1 MNSKENLSDPA
12 EMVDIAREGF
22 ASYRWLAWLVLALS
36 LSLNLLGW
44 NSMVADLRS
53 QSEERF
59 ELTVSEFHR
68 AMNGR
73 LVGYTH
79 AVQSMQAYVS
89 ATDRTPDLARL
100 KETMRVAQDY
110 PGVAWIAFLGVP
122 ARGSEAPTEAGWN
135 DGILEQLAPS
145 GHGRRATAQTAVL
158 PLTDA
163 PEGWRPAEH
172 RRVLELARDSGENR
186 ISGNIA
192 LAAEGVNG
200 HHPGLLMVQA
210 VYRDGPVP
218 HELSARRNNLAGFLS
233 VGIRVDTLLFG
244 LLGEKPKEIAVRL
257 HDGPNVRSPLFL
269 ESHSASDFAA
279 ARFRQEHLLNIGG
292 RIWTVEYAS
301 LPDFEA
307 KVASRQ
313 PARFLAA
320 GVLVSLLLFAA
331 VWSVSRTRIQAIDL
345 ARRMTASLRGSEA
358 KLRELFVQA
367 PLGVMTLDRS
377 GRITDCNE
385 KLLNYTGA
393 ERGQVLGVDM
403 LRNGNPD
410 LVESLRNAIGG
421 ATTTIETDRTPVTG
435 EAGDHFR
442 CHFQPIK
449 LDGELI
455 NVLCFVEDISER
467 KRAEA
472 HIEHLAHHDAL
483 TGLTNRHRF
492 GEHLD
497 VAIANAAQ
505 GNRSVGLLFLDLDDF
520 KTVNDTLGHSV
531 GDALL
536 VQIAQRLGQCVR
548 ESDQIARIGG
558 DEFLILLNNL
568 TDPKACA
575 RVAEKIIAAVSQPLE
590 LGERQFSITVS
601 VGIAVWPGDGA
612 NAEALARSADL
623 AMYHAK
629 NRGRNNYQF
638 FTAELN
644 AKAFETLATEAALR
658 KALEQQ
664 EFVLH
669 YQAQVDVT
677 NRRITGAEA
686 LVRWQHPKLGLIG
699 PDKFI
704 PVAEERGL
712 INRIGDWVLHA
723 ACRQAKAWEDAG
735 HLQLPV
741 AVNISA
747 RQLREGTLRD
757 SVLGALAASGL
768 DPHLLVL
775 EITETAVMEDMD
787 TAVAVLE
794 DLGRLGVAI
803 EIDDFGTGYSS
814 LAYLKRLPIHRLKID
829 RSFVRD
835 VPGTSDDEAIIRAI
849 VSMAHSLKL
858 DVIAEGVETADQAGF
873 LRGLGCPDMQGF
885 WLARPEPPVEF
896 ERLLIRGDIVPTADA

>member
-1 MNSKENLSDPA
+1 MNSKENLRDPA
-12 EMVDIAREGF
+12 EKAELAAYSF

-44 NSMVADLRS
+44 NSMVADLQS
-53 QSEERF
+53 QSEDRF
-59 ELTVSEFHR
+59 ALTVGEFHR
-68 AMNGR
+68 AMYGR
-73 LVGYTH
+73 LNGYAQ
-79 AVQSMQAYVS
+79 AVKSMQAYVS
-89 ATDRTPDLARL
+89 ATERTPDLARL
-100 KETMRVAQDY
+100 KQTMRVAEDY
-110 PGVAWIAFLGVP
+110 PGVAWIAFLGMP
-122 ARGSEAPTEAGWN
+122 AGAAGL
-135 DGILEQLAPS
+135 DDRLFDQLALP
-145 GHGRRATAQTAVL
+145 GQGGRPAPQTAVL
-158 PLTDA
+158 SLTDA
-163 PEGWRPAEH
+163 PESWRPSEH

-186 ISGNIA
+186 ISSNIA
-192 LAAEGVNG
+192 LTAEDPNG
-200 HHPGLLMVQA
+200 RHPGFLMVQA
-210 VYRDGPVP
+210 VYRDGAVP
-218 HELSARRNNLAGFLS
+218 HELSARRNNLSGFLS

-244 LLGEKPKEIAVRL
+244 LLGERPKEIAVRL
-257 HDGPNVRSPLFL
+257 HDGPGTWSSLFH
-269 ESHSASDFAA
+269 ESHPDSDFAA
-279 ARFRQEHLLNIGG
+279 ARFRQQRHLNVGG
-292 RIWTVEYAS
+292 RVWTVEYAS
-301 LPDFEA
+301 LPDFED
-307 KVASRQ
+307 KVASLQ
-313 PARFLAA
+313 PTRFLAA

-331 VWSVSRTRIQAIDL
+331 VWSLSRTRIQAIDI
-345 ARRMTASLRGSEA
+345 ARKMTASLRGSEA

-385 KLLNYTGA
+385 KLLRYSGA
-393 ERGQVLGVDM
+393 EREKVLGVDM
-403 LRNGNPD
+403 LHDGNPD
-410 LVESLRNAIGG
+410 LADPLRSAIAGNAAI
-421 ATTTIETDRTPVTG
+421 IETDRTPVSG
-435 EAGDHFR
+435 DSGDHFR

-449 LDGELI
+449 LDGELV

-492 GEHLD
+492 GEYLD
-497 VAIANAAQ
+497 TAVAHAAQ
-505 GNRSVGLLFLDLDDF
+505 IDRSVGLLFLDLDDF
-520 KTVNDTLGHSV
+520 KAVNDTLGHSV

-536 VQIAQRLGQCVR
+536 VNIAQRLERCVR
-548 ESDQIARIGG
+548 QTDQIARIGG
-558 DEFLILLNNL
+558 DEFLILLNNM

-590 LGERQFSITVS
+590 LGERHFSITAS
-601 VGIAVWPGDGA
+601 IGIAIWPNDGA
-612 NAEALARSADL
+612 DAEALIRSADL

-629 NRGRNNYQF
+629 SRGRNNYQF

-658 KALEQQ
+658 RALERQ

-669 YQAQVDVT
+669 YQAQVDVA
-677 NRRITGAEA
+677 NGRITGAEA
-686 LVRWQHPKLGLIG
+686 LVRWQHPELGLLG
-699 PDKFI
+699 PDRFI

-712 INRIGDWVLHA
+712 INRIGDWVLNA

-735 HLQLPV
+735 HPALPV

-757 SVLGALAASGL
+757 SVLAALAASGL

-794 DLGRLGVAI
+794 ELGRLGVAI

-835 VPGTSDDEAIIRAI
+835 VPGTGDDEAIIRAI

-858 DVIAEGVETADQAGF
+858 DVIAEGVETADQAVF
-873 LRGLGCPDMQGF
+873 LRALGCPEMQGY
-885 WLARPEPPVEF
+885 WLARPEPPTEF
-896 ERLLIRGDIVPTADA
+896 ERLLARGNIVPTAGG

>member
-1 MNSKENLSDPA
+1 MNSKEFFGDAA
-12 EMVDIAREGF
+12 EKGVVARRDF
-22 ASYRWLAWLVLALS
+22 ASYRWVAWLVLALS

-44 NSMVADLRS
+44 NSMVADL
-53 QSEERF
+53 QSKAEERF
-59 ELTVSEFHR
+59 ELTIDEFHH
-68 AMNGR
+68 AMNAR
-73 LVGYTH
+73 LVGYTR
-79 AVQSMQAYVS
+79 AVNGMQAYV
-89 ATDRTPDLARL
+89 AANDRTPDLARL
-100 KETMRVAQDY
+100 KENMRVAENY
-110 PGVAWIAFLGVP
+110 PGVAWIAYMQTPVREDG
-122 ARGSEAPTEAGWN
+122 AQAAAGSRRAFAG
-135 DGILEQLAPS
+135 DQLAS
-145 GHGRRATAQTAVL
+145 LGEGMRTVAQTTVA
-158 PLTDA
+158 PLGRG
-163 PEGWRPAEH
+163 PEGWRPVEH
-172 RRVLELARDSGENR
+172 RRILELARDSGENR

-192 LAAEGVNG
+192 LAAGDVRN
-200 HHPGLLMVQA
+200 PGFLMVQA
-210 VYRDGPVP
+210 VYRDGAVP
-218 HELSARRNNLAGFLS
+218 HELAARRNSLVGFLS
-233 VGIRVDTLLFG
+233 VGIRADTLLFG

-257 HDGPNVRSPLFL
+257 HDGPDVRAALFHQ
-269 ESHSASDFAA
+269 SHPGNDFSA
-279 ARFRQEHLLNIGG
+279 ARFHQARHLNVGG
-292 RIWTVEYAS
+292 RVWTVDYAS
-301 LPDFEA
+301 LPDFET

-313 PARFLAA
+313 PVRFLVA
-320 GVLVSLLLFAA
+320 GVLVSLLLFTV
-331 VWSVSRTRIQAIDL
+331 VWSLSRTRIQAIDV
-345 ARRMTASLRGSEA
+345 ARRMTASLRSSEA

-367 PLGVMTLDRS
+367 PLGVMTIDAS
-377 GRITDCNE
+377 GRVTDCNE
-385 KLLNYTGA
+385 KLLRYAGA
-393 ERGQVLGVDM
+393 KREQVLGADM
-403 LRNGNPD
+403 LKQGNAD
-410 LVESLRNAIGG
+410 LMEPLRNAIGG
-421 ATTTIETDRTPVTG
+421 ATTTVETDRTPVTG

-492 GEHLD
+492 GECLD
-497 VAIANAAQ
+497 LAIASAAQ
-505 GNRSVGLLFLDLDDF
+505 ANRSVGLLFLDLDDF

-536 VQIAQRLGQCVR
+536 VKIAQRLGQCVR
-548 ESDQIARIGG
+548 QSDQIARIGG

-568 TDPKACA
+568 SEPKACA

-590 LGERQFSITVS
+590 LGERHFSITVS
-601 VGIAVWPGDGA
+601 IGIAVWPTDGD
-612 NAEALARSADL
+612 NAEALSRSADL

-644 AKAFETLATEAALR
+644 AKAFDALATEAALR
-658 KALEQQ
+658 KALDRQ

-669 YQAQVDVT
+669 YQAQVDVA

-686 LVRWQHPKLGLIG
+686 LVRWQHPELGMLG

-712 INRIGDWVLHA
+712 INRIGEWVLHD
-723 ACRQAKAWEDAG
+723 ACRQAKAWQDAG
-735 HLQLPV
+735 LPPLPV

-757 SVLGALAASGL
+757 SVLAALAASGL
-768 DPHLLVL
+768 DPRLLVL

-794 DLGRLGVAI
+794 ELGRLGVAI

-814 LAYLKRLPIHRLKID
+814 LTYLKRLPIHRLKID

-835 VPGTSDDEAIIRAI
+835 VPGTGDDEAIIRAI

-858 DVIAEGVETADQAGF
+858 EVIAEGVETADQAGF
-873 LRGLGCPDMQGF
+873 LRDLGCPDMQGY
-885 WLARPEPPVEF
+885 WLARPEPPLEF
-896 ERLLIRGDIVPTADA
+896 ERLVARGNIVPPDHS